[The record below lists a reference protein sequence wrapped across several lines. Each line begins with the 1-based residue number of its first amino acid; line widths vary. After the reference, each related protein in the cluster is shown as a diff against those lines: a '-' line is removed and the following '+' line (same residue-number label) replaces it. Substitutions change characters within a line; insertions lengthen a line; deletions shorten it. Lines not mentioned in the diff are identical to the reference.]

1 MQRVSVRAQHSS
13 RPHNTQGREATAA
26 ASSAEAAA
34 ASSAEAAA
42 GTVKM
47 QPPPATTAGS
57 SGSGKVALGTK
68 SLKSKFGET

>member
-1 MQRVSVRAQHSS
+1 MRRVSVRAQHSS
-13 RPHNTQGREATAA
+13 RLHNTQGREAP
-26 ASSAEAAA
+26 AA